1 MHCSGGERWPPRPD
15 LGSKD
20 SQGQID
26 DQSLHRLSAQSTPA
40 RSVAKPVFGRRSA
53 SSIFHLS
60 LHNFSTAGLH
70 NFILAAPYLFMYP
83 IVQMERSQMS
93 YPGPIT

>member
-15 LGSKD
+15 LGSED

-26 DQSLHRLSAQSTPA
+26 DQSLPRLSAQSTPA
-40 RSVAKPVFGRRSA
+40 RSVAKPVFGRRSTP
-53 SSIFHLS
+53 SVFHLS

-70 NFILAAPYLFMYP
+70 NFILAAPGCFMYP
-83 IVQMERSQMS
+83 ILPMEGSRM
-93 YPGPIT
+93 